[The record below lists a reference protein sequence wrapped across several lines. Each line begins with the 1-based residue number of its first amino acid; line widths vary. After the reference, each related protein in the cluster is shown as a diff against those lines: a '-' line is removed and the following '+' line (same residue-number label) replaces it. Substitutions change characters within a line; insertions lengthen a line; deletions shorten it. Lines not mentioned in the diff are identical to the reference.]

1 MKLKKYLKE
10 STLYVEIKN
19 LPDWAKDILKKEGI
33 RKAVHTKA
41 GITHNIGH
49 NWHDSNCMDII
60 LWKDNKIKS
69 VSYCGGPAINDR
81 PDILQWK
88 NGVDVSLK
96 NGEMIMVI
104 NSYPKGASLYVHPD
118 DIKPLLD
125 APTTSSDMSPGEI
138 FSLYLTR
145 SMTSSYRKGAAASAG
160 VDYDGSIKLLKSK
173 KLVSGGGGITTQG
186 KNFLSSYLQSMG
198 LREYTTEF
206 ELAKKLGLS

>member
-1 MKLKKYLKE
+1 LKE

-104 NSYPKGASLYVHPD
+104 YSYPKHAELFVHPD
-118 DIKPLLD
+118 DIKPLLN

-138 FSLYLTR
+138 FSLYITR
-145 SMTSSYRKGAAASAG
+145 SLKSFARKNAAAEVN
-160 VDYDGSIKLLKSK
+160 VDYDSSIKLLKSK
-173 KLVSGGGGITTQG
+173 NLVSSNGAITTQG
-186 KNFLSSYLQSMG
+186 KNFLSSYFQSLGM
-198 LREYTTEF
+198 REYTNEW
-206 ELAKKLGLS
+206 EVAKKLGLS

>member
-1 MKLKKYLKE
+1 MKLKQYLKE
-10 STLYVEIKN
+10 STLYVETKN
-19 LPDWAKDILKKEGI
+19 LPDWAKNILKKEGI
-33 RKAVHTKA
+33 RKPVSTKA

-104 NSYPKGASLYVHPD
+104 SSYPKGASLYVHPD

-125 APTTSSDMSPGEI
+125 APTTSSDMTPGEI
-138 FSLYLTR
+138 FSLYITR
-145 SMTSSYRKGAAASAG
+145 SLKSAARKHSAAAVN
-160 VDYDGSIKLLKSK
+160 VDYDGCVKLLKSK
-173 KLVSGGGGITTQG
+173 NLVSNGGGITTQG
-186 KNFLSSYLQSMG
+186 KNFLSSYFQSLGM
-198 LREYTTEF
+198 REYTSEW
-206 ELAKKLGLS
+206 EVAKKLGLA